1 MLYLHGIGHFHP
13 EIIIDNT
20 FLESLDIGTIRSWIE
35 ERTGILARHTV
46 LPLDYIRTTRNR
58 DPRQATEAA
67 LYSHAEMA
75 HRAARI
81 ALDRA
86 GLDPTAIGLV
96 ISGGSSPW
104 MGSPAEACLVA
115 ERLGIQA
122 AAFDVNSACSTFA
135 VQMRTL
141 LAMQP
146 TALPDFILVVN
157 PESLTCAVSYDD
169 RGTAVLMGDC
179 GSAAVVSPRIPA
191 CRRIDRAC
199 YESDPAN
206 WRKVD
211 IPAAGYLTQDGSA
224 VQAFAIRKTVA
235 AIERLRPLAKSPRF
249 VGHQANLLMLRSV
262 AERAGIADADH
273 WYNVDRCGNCG
284 AAGAPSVLSEHW
296 DEMVP
301 GRDVL
306 LAVVGAGLTWA
317 GLLIETSYD

>member
-20 FLESLDIGTIRSWIE
+20 FLESLDIGTDRSWIE

-86 GLDPTAIGLV
+86 GLDATAIGLV

-249 VGHQANLLMLRSV
+249 RRSPGQPAHAAFSGRACRYRRRGPLVQRRSMRKLRRRRRS
-262 AERAGIADADH
+262 ERTFRA
-273 WYNVDRCGNCG
+273 
-284 AAGAPSVLSEHW
+284 L
-296 DEMVP
+296 
-301 GRDVL
+301 GRD
-306 LAVVGAGLTWA
+306 GTRTRCSAGRCRRWPHLGRFT
-317 GLLIETSYD
+317 DRDFV